1 MKCKNMN
8 KRKIKILLRLF
19 SKNIISE
26 KEFILLAE
34 ENLNDNLI
42 NKG

>member
-1 MKCKNMN
+1 MN

-34 ENLNDNLI
+34 ENMNYNLFY
-42 NKG
+42 KG